1 METASATA
9 SVTMLPMSRTSH
21 TIHRQK
27 LGFSKVSRVSGV
39 RVGIGIGLVSVVT
52 PPFPQIDIIGAV
64 VIVWRVRGKTIK
76 SVLCNIVCN
85 SAQCDAH
92 T

>member
-1 METASATA
+1 
-9 SVTMLPMSRTSH
+9 MLPMSRTSH

-27 LGFSKVSRVSGV
+27 LGFSKVSRVSGVRV